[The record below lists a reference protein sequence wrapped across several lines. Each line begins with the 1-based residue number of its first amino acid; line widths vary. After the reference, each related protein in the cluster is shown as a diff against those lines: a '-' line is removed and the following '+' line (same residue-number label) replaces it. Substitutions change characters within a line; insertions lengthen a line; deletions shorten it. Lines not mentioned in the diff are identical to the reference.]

1 VLTGFRTADQKTR
14 VAAFGLPS
22 TSATDDWPM
31 FRQNP
36 QRTGRTVGDLCA
48 LNQATG
54 RFCDVPAG
62 TWYTDAVEWMA
73 AASITTG
80 VSPGRFGPGL
90 ELSRA
95 QMITFLWR
103 QEGEPTGYPDH
114 GFVDVG
120 SSVYFDDAVAW
131 AKAEGITT
139 GTSSTTFSPGVA
151 VTRAQLVTL
160 LWRRA
165 GSPAGNPAP
174 GFSDVPTGRYFT
186 EAVAWARA
194 EGVTTGTS
202 DTMFSPEIPLTRAQ
216 AAALVWREA
225 GRP

>member
-1 VLTGFRTADQKTR
+1 
-14 VAAFGLPS
+14 
-22 TSATDDWPM
+22 M

-80 VSPGRFGPGL
+80 VSPGRFGFGL

-131 AKAEGITT
+131 AGRSITT

-165 GSPAGNPAP
+165 GSPGWQSGP
-174 GFSDVPTGRYFT
+174 GLQRCAYRPLFPPKRSPGQSR
-186 EAVAWARA
+186 
-194 EGVTTGTS
+194 GVTALARRPRCFRRNPVDPCSGRS
-202 DTMFSPEIPLTRAQ
+202 AGLAWDRAS
-216 AAALVWREA
+216 
-225 GRP
+225 